1 MTDQDSSS
9 APKGDRQTLAKT
21 ASSPTALNLVT
32 KRNPPTALAPMRLSQ
47 LSDSGA
53 ESCGDGDEQTR
64 LIRGPS
70 VRAPK
75 YIIIPATPG
84 TPVSSTAGAPYL
96 PFRQTNSTT
105 SLVAMS
111 AAMHKQPLRQP
122 SVKSRPSSDVIQ
134 PAQLQQPMQMPTTS
148 TSTVTFT
155 IDDYDTAAAPAA
167 APPIPVVQYTP
178 ATLTSTTTTT
188 MAGLDGLAVSAQPLS
203 YDLRSRLGSHHS
215 SMRSVVS
222 GELRLGHAHRGCV
235 VLLLFAC
242 HAHSLPARPER
253 QQLQSRQQLGRNRRT
268 AATQSALHAAAVLA
282 QRQFLS
288 LPRASRQSD
297 LLGCHIGPFAG
308 LHWHWLHRWTQA
320 SYTSCANHSE

>member
-1 MTDQDSSS
+1 MTDQDASS
-9 APKGDRQTLAKT
+9 APKGDHQTLAKT

-32 KRNPPTALAPMRLSQ
+32 KRNTPIALAPVRLSQ

-70 VRAPK
+70 VRTPK

-84 TPVSSTAGAPYL
+84 SPVTSTAGAPHL

-111 AAMHKQPLRQP
+111 AAMHKQPPRQP

-134 PAQLQQPMQMPTTS
+134 PAQLQQMQLQQPTTS

-155 IDDYDTAAAPAA
+155 IDDYDTAPAPAA
-167 APPIPVVQYTP
+167 AAIPVVQYTP

-188 MAGLDGLAVSAQPLS
+188 MAGLDAQAVSPLS
-203 YDLRSRLGSHHS
+203 YDVRSRLGSHHG

-222 GELRLGHAHRGCV
+222 GEL
-235 VLLLFAC
+235 
-242 HAHSLPARPER
+242 
-253 QQLQSRQQLGRNRRT
+253 
-268 AATQSALHAAAVLA
+268 
-282 QRQFLS
+282 
-288 LPRASRQSD
+288 
-297 LLGCHIGPFAG
+297 
-308 LHWHWLHRWTQA
+308 
-320 SYTSCANHSE
+320 

>member
-1 MTDQDSSS
+1 MADQDAGS

-84 TPVSSTAGAPYL
+84 TPVSSTAGAPHL

-111 AAMHKQPLRQP
+111 AAMHKQPLRQA

-134 PAQLQQPMQMPTTS
+134 PAQLQQQMQLQQQQQQQPTTS

-167 APPIPVVQYTP
+167 GAPPIPVVQYTP

-188 MAGLDGLAVSAQPLS
+188 MAGLDGLAVTAQPLS
-203 YDLRSRLGSHHS
+203 YDVRSRLGSHHS

-222 GELRLGHAHRGCV
+222 AY
-235 VLLLFAC
+235 
-242 HAHSLPARPER
+242 LPGLSDSSCNLA
-253 QQLQSRQQLGRNRRT
+253 SSS
-268 AATQSALHAAAVLA
+268 AATGGLQPPNPLYMQPQSSLSGSSYHFHELA
-282 QRQFLS
+282 GNQIYSDVTSVRS
-288 LPRASRQSD
+288 LAS
-297 LLGCHIGPFAG
+297 IGIGSTDGRKLVIRRVP
-308 LHWHWLHRWTQA
+308 T
-320 SYTSCANHSE
+320 TANELFDMVNPQTPP